1 MGTVHH
7 DVRYYYV
14 DVLGVVKAEGVV
26 NWTYVDLRVPTSGAK

>member
-7 DVRYYYV
+7 DVRYYV